1 MKNIAAFCDGTWN
14 HLDMV
19 EPTNVA
25 ILSRNV
31 LPVTTAGQEQRAIY
45 LPGVGT
51 RKQAAGPIERAVD
64 RLTGGAFGWGL
75 DGRLEAAYR
84 EIAVIYEPGD
94 RLFLFGFS
102 RGAYMARSL
111 AGLLRNC
118 GLPEPATLGRIGE
131 AMTLYRNRE
140 PGSHPDAPASL
151 RFRAAFSPRF
161 ATSETD
167 RMVRPNLAGIG
178 AVETLSVDYLGVWD
192 TVGALGVPDHFAGLA
207 AITNGKYKFH
217 DLRLSSMVKSARHA
231 VAIDERRRTFPPTLW
246 ENLTELNIGEG
257 DLPYRQEWFPGTHG
271 GVGGGGPI
279 RGLSNA
285 ALLWILGGAEE
296 AGLEFSAAMKD
307 AAQRAVAVD
316 APLDNHPPK
325 SGPLAGLFKGKG
337 VDRSPPPSIR
347 AVSWMARERW
357 RLHGYRPVP
366 LRPFGPKMEPP
377 VLPGEWRD

>member
-1 MKNIAAFCDGTWN
+1 MKNIAVFCDGTWN

-19 EPTNVA
+19 EPTNVG

-31 LPVTTAGQEQRAIY
+31 LPVTSAGVVQRAIY

-51 RKQAAGPIERAVD
+51 RKKAAGPIERAVD

-75 DGRLEAAYR
+75 DARLEAAYR
-84 EIAVIYEPGD
+84 EVAAAYEPGD

-118 GLPEPATLGRIGE
+118 GLPEPATVGRIGE

-140 PGSHPDAPASL
+140 PGSHPDSPASL
-151 RFRAAFSPRF
+151 RFRAAFSPRY

-167 RMVRPNLAGIG
+167 RMVRTGQVEMLA
-178 AVETLSVDYLGVWD
+178 VDYLGVWD

-246 ENLTELNIGEG
+246 ENLTDLNIGEG

-296 AGLEFSAAMKD
+296 AGLEISPAMKD
-307 AAQRAVAVD
+307 AAQRTVVVD

-325 SGPLAGLFKGKG
+325 TGPLAGLFKGKG
-337 VDRSPPPSIR
+337 VDRSPPSSIR
-347 AVSWMARERW
+347 SVSWMARERW

-377 VLPGEWRD
+377 VMPGEWRD

>member
-1 MKNIAAFCDGTWN
+1 
-14 HLDMV
+14 
-19 EPTNVA
+19 
-25 ILSRNV
+25 
-31 LPVTTAGQEQRAIY
+31 
-45 LPGVGT
+45 
-51 RKQAAGPIERAVD
+51 
-64 RLTGGAFGWGL
+64 
-75 DGRLEAAYR
+75 
-84 EIAVIYEPGD
+84 
-94 RLFLFGFS
+94 
-102 RGAYMARSL
+102 
-111 AGLLRNC
+111 
-118 GLPEPATLGRIGE
+118 
-131 AMTLYRNRE
+131 
-140 PGSHPDAPASL
+140 
-151 RFRAAFSPRF
+151 
-161 ATSETD
+161 
-167 RMVRPNLAGIG
+167 
-178 AVETLSVDYLGVWD
+178 
-192 TVGALGVPDHFAGLA
+192 LGVPDHFAGLA

>member
-1 MKNIAAFCDGTWN
+1 M
-14 HLDMV
+14 DMV

-31 LPVTTAGQEQRAIY
+31 VPVTAAGVVQRAIY

-51 RKQAAGPIERAVD
+51 RKKAAGPIERAVD
-64 RLTGGAFGWGL
+64 RVTGGAFGWGL

-84 EIAVIYEPGD
+84 EIAAIYEPGD
-94 RLFLFGFS
+94 KLFLFGFS

-118 GLPEPATLGRIGE
+118 GLPEPETIGRIGE

-140 PGSHPDAPASL
+140 PGSHPDAPTSL
-151 RFRAAFSPRF
+151 RFRAAFSPRY

-167 RMVRPNLAGIG
+167 RMVRAG
-178 AVETLSVDYLGVWD
+178 AVEMLAVDYLGVWD

-207 AITNGKYKFH
+207 ALTNGKYKFH

-285 ALLWILGGAEE
+285 ALLWIAGGAEE
-296 AGLEFSAAMKD
+296 AGLEISAAMKD

-316 APLDNHPPK
+316 AALDNHPPK
-325 SGPLAGLFKGKG
+325 TGLLAGLLKGRG

-366 LRPFGPKMEPP
+366 LRPFGPRMEPP
-377 VLPGEWRD
+377 VMPGEWRD